1 MVSPQIY
8 AQFARPYTQQ
18 VIDAFGHGQIH
29 THSLGLHVLPEITKL
44 QNLVGV
50 QVSDDPNT
58 TRPFDQLDTLLPKT
72 HNVPLSIGCTA
83 QDVRE
88 RIEDLARST
97 NIILASNVTS
107 VEEGQE
113 IVALVRR
120 YAA

>member
-29 THSLGLHVLPEITKL
+29 THSLGLHVLPEITQL
-44 QNLVGV
+44 RNLVGV

-58 TRPFDQLDTLLPKT
+58 PRPFDQLDTLLPKT
-72 HNVPLSIGCTA
+72 HNIPLSIGCTA
-83 QDVRE
+83 QDVRA
-88 RIEDLARST
+88 RIEELARST
-97 NIILASNVTS
+97 NIILASNVAS

-113 IVALVRR
+113 IVELVRR
-120 YAA
+120 FSA